1 VRIQKL
7 ENKLENGNLDS
18 YNPNLRFEF
27 FPSRILKILSS
38 SSILLISRGRRG
50 HANSCAQTVGAHDL
64 SSVMPPLAKHY
75 TMPPAAPV
83 TVGEVSA
90 PCEAA
95 NGCGTA
101 GGGGGGTDGVAVIAI
116 DGSAAIVPLHGSSS
130 GGRTSPGAA
139 AEIAAE
145 ASTGSE
151 STRERRITSLAQAPA
166 AAADVNVAVVERRD
180 DSQAPRAGD
189 GGGGRQYSIRENIRR
204 SAGAPAPV
212 TERRRQQQQFGGGG
226 GGDRSEATF
235 QAAAALSYSREVSLN
250 TYTALRAA
258 GPGKWPGGRVE

>member
-1 VRIQKL
+1 MRVR
-7 ENKLENGNLDS
+7 
-18 YNPNLRFEF
+18 RR
-27 FPSRILKILSS
+27 SR
-38 SSILLISRGRRG
+38 
-50 HANSCAQTVGAHDL
+50 
-64 SSVMPPLAKHY
+64 
-75 TMPPAAPV
+75 
-83 TVGEVSA
+83 
-90 PCEAA
+90 
-95 NGCGTA
+95 
-101 GGGGGGTDGVAVIAI
+101 
-116 DGSAAIVPLHGSSS
+116 
-130 GGRTSPGAA
+130 
-139 AEIAAE
+139 
-145 ASTGSE
+145 
-151 STRERRITSLAQAPA
+151 TRERRITSLAQAPA

-180 DSQAPRAGD
+180 DSQAPRAGY